1 MRSFLTFLLFLAWEA
16 GLGDMRDI
24 HVISQLRWASME
36 DSESVG
42 AREAGME
49 VDRGPDELEA
59 GGSLIDGD
67 RLLAPDNREIE
78 GLFVRS
84 HLDECRLD

>member
-1 MRSFLTFLLFLAWEA
+1 MRSFLIFLLFLAWEA
-16 GLGDMRDI
+16 GLEDMRDI
-24 HVISQLRWASME
+24 HLISRSRWASME

-42 AREAGME
+42 AREVGVE

-67 RLLAPDNREIE
+67 RLLAPDNRGVE
-78 GLFVRS
+78 GLSVRKKAF
-84 HLDECRLD
+84 LP